1 MGAESVWETLNYFG
15 PSRIGHGVRSYE
27 DPKLVEHLRNNYI
40 HLEICPSCNVQ
51 INIVDE
57 YKNHPVDQLKKE
69 GVSININTDCRTIV
83 DISLNR
89 EYQKLQDVF
98 GWTITDFYDCN
109 VNAIKAAFIS
119 EEVKQILL
127 NKLAIEYHK

>member
-1 MGAESVWETLNYFG
+1 M
-15 PSRIGHGVRSYE
+15 
-27 DPKLVEHLRNNYI
+27 
-40 HLEICPSCNVQ
+40 
-51 INIVDE
+51 DE